1 MKIEEATLDTSVTGV
16 ELIPA
21 SDATAPKAIS
31 VASIGNF
38 VVDKIE
44 AIAAGTTVAAVD
56 GVYLLQSGALKPVAL
71 SVVSTFV
78 TDAMFASGAGS
89 PVNAAVLV
97 ARSGGANIA
106 FTLESLAAFV
116 KASGVGV
123 SALGSAGA
131 LGPSDLALVSQSGTE
146 KKTTLGAIRTFI
158 EANFAAFVAAL
169 TEVTTAAG
177 TELVPVSSGGTAKMM
192 SVSTLLAGAGNV
204 TGPAT
209 TTENNLPQWDSGTKK
224 LKDGVALT
232 ETVAAEP
239 SGTKIPTEAAVRT
252 AITEASGVAAPETHV
267 EDSIPQWGATDALK
281 AGLTVQSAVR
291 ATLSAAD
298 TAVPTEKAVRDAL
311 TAETV
316 APPLTHTENAIPQWG
331 AANELKAG
339 LTLQTSVRS
348 TGQVDTAVPTEKAV
362 RTAIDAF
369 TSAVDGVQA
378 NLDAK
383 KLDDLA
389 APDDNTDLDATIS
402 KHGLMPKTDKAK
414 LDSLVNENTLDEIGA
429 PLSDDDT
436 FVLTDTSETAKKKT
450 ILSRVW
456 TYVAA
461 KLAAFKLDDLAAPD
475 DNTDLDATASRH
487 GLLPKLSGVATEFL
501 NGAGAFATPA
511 GNTPFTGDSGTGGA
525 QGLVPAPSAGDAAD
539 GKFLKAD
546 GLWAEPGV
554 AAGVDITGETAI
566 DAVAAGDE
574 LYAYDVSVSAY
585 RKATATQ
592 LAAFVNGLARYDTL
606 WIPAGAV
613 VPSNTNGAVAE
624 TFSLAANLTTHDV
637 LRFLHTK
644 DTFADFNV
652 VLPDDW
658 DGGAVKVKAYWLPYN
673 SDGAA
678 DQHVRFTLAGTM
690 FGDTEALTGA
700 MGTVANL
707 DDQMVAV
714 NQLHVTAAV
723 SLTVAG
729 TAASGKMIHF
739 SMSRDYDFNGGG
751 GTALATGA
759 CLLGVL
765 VQYKKSI
772 SLTEW

>member
-1 MKIEEATLDTSVTGV
+1 MKIEEATLDTDVTGA

-31 VASIGNF
+31 IASIGNF

-56 GVYLLQSGALKPVAL
+56 GVYLLQSGVLKPVAL

-78 TDAMFASGAGS
+78 TDAMFASGAS
-89 PVNAAVLV
+89 APVNAAILV
-97 ARSGGANIA
+97 ARSGGSNIA
-106 FTLESLAAFV
+106 FTLESLATFV

-123 SALGSAGA
+123 SALGSAGT

-146 KKTTLGAIRTFI
+146 KRTTLGAIRAFI
-158 EANFAAFVAAL
+158 EANFAVFVAAL
-169 TEVTTAAG
+169 TEVTTSAG

-204 TGPAT
+204 TGPTT

-224 LKDGVALT
+224 LKDGVAIVT
-232 ETVAAEP
+232 SVAAEP
-239 SGTKIPTEAAVRT
+239 TGTKIPTEAAVRA
-252 AITEASGVAAPETHV
+252 AITAASGVAAPETHV

-281 AGLTVQSAVR
+281 AGLTVQTSVR
-291 ATLSAAD
+291 TTLNASD

-362 RTAIDAF
+362 RTAIDTF
-369 TSAVDGVQA
+369 TGSVDAVQA

-402 KHGLMPKTDKAK
+402 KHGLMPKADKAK
-414 LDSLVNENTLDEIGA
+414 LDSLVNEDTISEIGA
-429 PLSDDDT
+429 GLEDDDE
-436 FVLTDTSETAKKKT
+436 VVVKDTSATAKKRC
-450 ILSRVW
+450 LVSRIW
-456 TYVAA
+456 TYVSG

-475 DNTDLDATASRH
+475 DNTDLNASTAKH
-487 GLLPKLSGVATEFL
+487 GLLPKLSGSATEFL
-501 NGAGAFATPA
+501 NGVGAFATPA
-511 GNTPFTGDSGTGGA
+511 GNAPFTGDSGAGGT
-525 QGLVPAPSAGDAAD
+525 QGLVPAPVAGDAAD

-546 GLWAEPGV
+546 GAWAEPGV
-554 AAGVDITGETAI
+554 AVGVDITGETAI

-574 LYAYDVSVSAY
+574 LYAYDISESAY
-585 RKATATQ
+585 RKTTATQ

-606 WIPAGAV
+606 WVPAGAIT
-613 VPSNTNGAVAE
+613 PSNTDGAVAE

-644 DTFADFNV
+644 DTFADFNI

-658 DGGAVKVKAYWLPYN
+658 DGGAVKVKAYWAPYN

-678 DQHVRFTLAGTM
+678 SQHVRFRIAARC
-690 FGDTEALTGA
+690 FGDTEAMTDA
-700 MGTVANL
+700 MGTAVNL
-707 DDQMVAV
+707 DDQMDAV
-714 NQLHVTAAV
+714 NELHITAAA

-729 TAASGKMIHF
+729 TILSGKMIHF
-739 SMSRDYDFNGGG
+739 KMDRDYDYAGGG

-759 CLLGVL
+759 CLLGLL
-765 VQYKKSI
+765 VQYKKST
-772 SLTEW
+772 STAEW